1 MWLNGIQKLL
11 LNNKS
16 TFLESLEKDLITEY
30 QHILPL
36 EEDFWALKS
45 CIK

>member
-16 TFLESLEKDLITEY
+16 TFLEKDLITEY
-30 QHILPL
+30 QHILLL